1 MVSGGG
7 GWWISVRAQS
17 RYADVCVQTCRLGAT
32 INEQNIGQRTQQWSG
47 CVFDGQQ
54 PQQLSLEVCWPLLLQ
69 MVVGGDLPCSKEEA
83 ASLAGIQLRIE
94 ETWGRPQA
102 PVSPDDNTLKTISED
117 KVVECL
123 KEINLED
130 IIILRKNLVN
140 NFEEKNMNAISNYLK
155 KF

>member
-54 PQQLSLEVCWPLLLQ
+54 PQQLSLEVCWPL
-69 MVVGGDLPCSKEEA
+69 VNYKYVY
-83 ASLAGIQLRIE
+83 ASYRF
-94 ETWGRPQA
+94 TWMF
-102 PVSPDDNTLKTISED
+102 LK
-117 KVVECL
+117 
-123 KEINLED
+123 D
-130 IIILRKNLVN
+130 IILV
-140 NFEEKNMNAISNYLK
+140 L
-155 KF
+155 